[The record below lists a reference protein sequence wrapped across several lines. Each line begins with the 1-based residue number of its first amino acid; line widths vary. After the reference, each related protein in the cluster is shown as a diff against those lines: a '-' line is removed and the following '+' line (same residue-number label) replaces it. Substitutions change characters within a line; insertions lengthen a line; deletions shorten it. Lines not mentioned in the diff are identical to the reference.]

1 MADGRPRAPLSYWGV
16 GCGAGATVGLMIV
29 VGSQGLRHF
38 DLALLPY
45 AMASIFSAGAIAYRY
60 AVWLTRPPT
69 WRYWVQ
75 GWRLFG
81 RHPLQHAVRLC
92 GAFGDNFA
100 AQRFIVRRSRTRWLM
115 HAGLSWGSLLAFGI
129 TFPLVFGWIHFETP
143 PGDATMYRMVVLGL
157 GVSEFPVDSV
167 RAALVFNALNA
178 SAVMVLAGIALAVR
192 RRLTEPGALALQQFG
207 NDVLPLLLLFA
218 VATTGLGLTVSARWL
233 RQSFGFIAV
242 THMAAVVAMLLY
254 LPFGKFFHIFQRAA
268 QLGVAIY
275 KHEAAR
281 GPQAVCDACR
291 TPFISRMQS
300 EDLKR
305 VLEELDMDFGLRG
318 SPNHFQHVCPPC
330 RRRLWALTQGRGIG
344 R

>member
-1 MADGRPRAPLSYWGV
+1 MTAPDRAGLIIGIS
-16 GCGAGATVGLMIV
+16 AGSAVGLMIV

-75 GWRLFG
+75 GWRLFW
-81 RHPLQHAVRLC
+81 RHPLRHAVRLVR
-92 GAFGDNFA
+92 AFGDDFA
-100 AQRFIVRRSRTRWLM
+100 AQRFIARRGRSHWLM
-115 HAGLSWGSLLAFGI
+115 HAGLSWGSLLAFGV

-143 PGDATMYRMVVLGL
+143 PADPTVYRMVVLGF
-157 GVSEFPVDSV
+157 GVSQFPVDSFL
-167 RAALVFNALNA
+167 ATLVFNALNA
-178 SAVMVLAGIALAVR
+178 SAVMVLIGIALAVR
-192 RRLTEPGALALQQFG
+192 RRLTDPGALALQQFG

-218 VATTGLGLTVSARWL
+218 VATTGLGLTVSGRWL
-233 RQSFGFIAV
+233 RGQSFGFIAV
-242 THMAAVVAMLLY
+242 THMAAVVAMLVY

-268 QLGVAIY
+268 QLGVAVY
-275 KHEAAR
+275 KQEAAH
-281 GPQAVCDACR
+281 GPAAACASCQA
-291 TPFISRMQS
+291 PFASRMQV

-305 VLEELDMDFGLRG
+305 VLDELGMNFRFRG
-318 SPNHFQHVCPPC
+318 SPSHYQDICPPC
-330 RRRLWALTQGRGIG
+330 RRRLWALTQGRTLG

>member
-1 MADGRPRAPLSYWGV
+1 VSMPDRPGLITGI
-16 GCGAGATVGLMIV
+16 GAGSVVGLMIV
-29 VGSQGLRHF
+29 VGSQNLRHF

-60 AVWLTRPPT
+60 TVWLRRPPT

-81 RHPLQHAVRLC
+81 RRPLRHTVRLV

-100 AQRFIVRRSRTRWLM
+100 AQRFIARRSRSRWLM

-129 TFPLVFGWIHFETP
+129 TFPLVFGWVHFETP
-143 PGDATMYRMVVLGL
+143 LADPTVYRMIVLGV
-157 GVSEFPVDSV
+157 GVSEFRVDSV
-167 RAALVFNALNA
+167 TAALVFNALNA
-178 SAVMVLAGIALAVR
+178 SAVMVLVGIALAVR

-233 RQSFGFIAV
+233 RGQSFGFIAV

-275 KHEAAR
+275 KREAAA
-281 GPQAVCDACR
+281 GPAAACASCQA
-291 TPFISRMQS
+291 PFASRMQV

-305 VLEELDMDFGLRG
+305 VLDELDMDFRFRESL
-318 SPNHFQHVCPPC
+318 PHYQDICPPC
-330 RRRLWALTQGRGIG
+330 RRRLWALTHGRALG